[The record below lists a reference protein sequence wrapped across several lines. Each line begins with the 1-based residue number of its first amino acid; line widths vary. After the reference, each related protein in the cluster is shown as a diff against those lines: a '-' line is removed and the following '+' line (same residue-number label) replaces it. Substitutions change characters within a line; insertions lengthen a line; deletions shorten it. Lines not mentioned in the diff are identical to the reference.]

1 MSESALLEL
10 LDALGDGERHSG
22 EALAARFGISRA
34 ALAKRIDK
42 LRDWGVALDA
52 QAGIGYQLA
61 HPLQRLDAARIAAAL
76 PPAARALGVAVAVE
90 TRIDSTNTRLL
101 DTDAAHDPQALF
113 AESQTAGR
121 GRRGRDWVSPF
132 GSNLYL
138 SLAWSFPAWPARLTT
153 LPLAVAV
160 ALARA
165 VSALGLD
172 EAGIK
177 WPNDLHAD
185 GRKLAGVLI
194 EPRGEAGG
202 PCRVVVGVGLNL
214 QMQDAQSAAIGQP
227 WTSLAEALAA
237 RGRSLPS
244 REAVAVAVLGE
255 LALALRQFED
265 QGFAS
270 FSAEWNRRD
279 LLRDRAVRIDGG
291 AAGEGIARGIDGD
304 GGLVIETDGGCRV
317 VHAGEVSVRVAA

>member
-1 MSESALLEL
+1 VSSDPLLDL
-10 LDALGDGERHSG
+10 LDALADGERHSG
-22 EALAARFGISRA
+22 EALAERFGISRA
-34 ALAKRIDK
+34 ALAKRVAK

-52 QAGIGYQLA
+52 QPGAGYRLA
-61 HPLQRLDAARIAAAL
+61 HPLQRLDAASITTAL
-76 PPAARALGVAVAVE
+76 PASVRALGLRVAVE
-90 TRIDSTNTRLL
+90 ARVDSTNTRLL
-101 DTDAAHDPQALF
+101 EAEPAQDPQALF

-132 GSNLYL
+132 GANLYL

-165 VSALGLD
+165 LSALGLP

-214 QMQDAQSAAIGQP
+214 QMEAVQAQAVGQP
-227 WTSLAEALAA
+227 WTSLAAALAA
-237 RGRSLPS
+237 RSRVLPA
-244 REAVAVAVLGE
+244 REAVAVAVLTE
-255 LALALRQFED
+255 LALALQHYQEF
-265 QGFAS
+265 GFAP
-270 FSAEWNRRD
+270 FAGEWRQRD
-279 LLRDRAVRIDGG
+279 LLQDRPVRVEAQGG
-291 AAGEGIARGIDGD
+291 YEGVARGIDTD
-304 GGLVIETDGGCRV
+304 GGLIVEVGSERRV

>member
-1 MSESALLEL
+1 MSDATLLDL
-10 LDALGDGERHSG
+10 LDALADGERHSG
-22 EALAARFGISRA
+22 EALATRFGISRA
-34 ALAKRIDK
+34 ALAKRVDK

-52 QAGIGYQLA
+52 QPGAGYRLG
-61 HPLQRLDAARIAAAL
+61 HPLQRLDAAGIAAAL
-76 PPAARALGVAVAVE
+76 PPAVRALGLAVAVAARV
-90 TRIDSTNTRLL
+90 DSSNSRLL
-101 DTDAAHDPQALF
+101 AADPALDPQALF

-165 VSALGLD
+165 LAALGLP

-214 QMQDAQSAAIGQP
+214 HMQEPQAVGLSQP
-227 WTSLAEALAA
+227 WTSLAAALAA
-237 RGRSLPS
+237 RGRAPPA
-244 REAVAVAVLGE
+244 RQAVAVAVLTE
-255 LALALRQFED
+255 LALALRNFQD
-265 QGFAS
+265 HGFSPFA
-270 FSAEWNRRD
+270 AEWRGRD
-279 LLRDRAVRIDGG
+279 LLRDLPVRVEGAGG
-291 AAGEGIARGIDGD
+291 CEGIARGIDSDGGLIVEGD
-304 GGLVIETDGGCRV
+304 GGRRV
-317 VHAGEVSVRVAA
+317 VHAGDVSVRAQ

>member
-1 MSESALLEL
+1 MSEAALLEV
-10 LDALGDGERHSG
+10 LDALADGERHSG

-52 QAGIGYQLA
+52 QAGMGYQLA
-61 HPLQRLDAARIAAAL
+61 HPLERLDAARIAAAL
-76 PPAARALGVAVAVE
+76 PPPVRALGLSVAVE

-101 DTDAAHDPQALF
+101 DTDPAQDPQALF

-165 VSALGLD
+165 LSTLGLD

-177 WPNDLHAD
+177 WPNDLHID

-214 QMQDAQSAAIGQP
+214 QMQDAQATTIGQP
-227 WTSLAEALAA
+227 WSSLAEALAS
-237 RGRSLPS
+237 RGRAMPP

-255 LALALRQFED
+255 LALALRHFED
-265 QGFAS
+265 HGFAP

-279 LLRDRAVRIDGG
+279 VLRDRAVRIDGN
-291 AAGEGIARGIDGD
+291 AAAEGIARGIDGD
-304 GGLVIETDGGCRV
+304 GGLLVDTDAGRRV
-317 VHAGEVSVRVAA
+317 VHAGEVSVRAAS

>member
-1 MSESALLEL
+1 MSEAALLEV
-10 LDALGDGERHSG
+10 LDALADGERHSG

-34 ALAKRIDK
+34 ALAKRVDK

-52 QAGIGYQLA
+52 QAGMGYQLA

-76 PPAARALGVAVAVE
+76 PPAVRALGLSVAVA
-90 TRIDSTNTRLL
+90 TRVDSTNTRLL
-101 DTDAAHDPQALF
+101 DADPAQDPQALF

-165 VSALGLD
+165 LSALGLD

-177 WPNDLHAD
+177 WPNDLHID

-214 QMQDAQSAAIGQP
+214 RMQDTQAAAIAQP

-237 RGRSLPS
+237 RGRAMPA
-244 REAVAVAVLGE
+244 RAAVAVAVLGE

-265 QGFAS
+265 SGFVS

-279 LLRDRAVRIDGG
+279 LLRDHAVHVDGG
-291 AAGEGIARGIDGD
+291 VGGEGVARGIDGD
-304 GGLVIETDGGCRV
+304 GGLIVDSAGGRRV
-317 VHAGEVSVRVAA
+317 VHAGEVSVRAAA